1 MKFAMTT
8 AGMTIARMKQL
19 WIRRKV
25 MVVAVVLL
33 VGSGVVFGAVRYS
46 NRSPE
51 VPTLDVKRGEFID
64 SLQFRGEVKAMKSV
78 TISAP
83 AEAGDLQI
91 IKIAADGTQVK
102 QGDVVVEFDKTKTE
116 QDLAQRRSTMKSA
129 QAEID
134 QAKAQARLTEEED
147 VTAVKKARFDVETAK
162 LDASKQEIVSKIE
175 GAEANLKVADAEQK
189 LHEVEEKLTA
199 DRAVN
204 KATIESKVEA
214 SKKAAYDVKRAENA
228 LTKMTLPAPATGMI
242 SLISTWRPGGEAP
255 FKPGDRAWPGAPIAE
270 LPDVSTLRVSAR
282 ADETERGRL
291 ALNET
296 ASAQL
301 DAIPDRQF
309 TGKIEQISTI
319 ATIDFSA
326 GWPIPRNFNLEI
338 ALDQADAR
346 LKPGM
351 TVQLTVV
358 VDRVPDALTIP
369 LEASFQKSG
378 QTVAYVWRGSKFQ
391 ERVIEVRRR
400 SRDRILVAKGLS
412 AGDRVALKD
421 PTVKE

>member
-1 MKFAMTT
+1 MDMKIFAMTV
-8 AGMTIARMKQL
+8 ARMKQL

-25 MVVAVVLL
+25 MVVAVVLM

-64 SLQFRGEVKAMKSV
+64 SIQFRGEVKAMKSV

-91 IKIAADGTQVK
+91 LKIAADGTQVK

-116 QDLAQRRSTMKSA
+116 QDLAQRRSTLKSA

-134 QAKAQARLTEEED
+134 QAKAQARLAEEED
-147 VTAVKKARFDVETAK
+147 VTAVKKARYDVETAK

-214 SKKAAYDVKRAENA
+214 SKKAAYDVQRAESA

-242 SLISTWRPGGEAP
+242 SLISMWHPSGEAP
-255 FKPGDRAWPGAPIAE
+255 FKPGDRAWPGAPMAE
-270 LPDVSTLRVSAR
+270 LPDISTLRVSAR

-296 ASAQL
+296 VSAQL

-326 GWPIPRNFNLEI
+326 GWPIPRNFNLVI

-351 TVQLTVV
+351 TAQLTVV

-369 LEASFQKSG
+369 VEASFQKSG
-378 QTVAYVWRGSKFQ
+378 QTVAYVWEGSKFQ
-391 ERVIEVRRR
+391 ERVIEVGRR

-412 AGDRVALKD
+412 VGDRVALKD

>member
-1 MKFAMTT
+1 
-8 AGMTIARMKQL
+8 
-19 WIRRKV
+19 

-33 VGSGVVFGAVRYS
+33 VGSSVVFGAVRYS

-51 VPTLDVKRGEFID
+51 VATLDVKRGEFID
-64 SLQFRGEVKAMKSV
+64 SIQFRGEVKAMKSV

-116 QDLAQRRSTMKSA
+116 QDLAQHRSALKSA

-204 KATIESKVEA
+204 KATVESKVEA
-214 SKKAAYDVKRAENA
+214 SKKAAYDVQRAESA
-228 LTKMTLPAPATGMI
+228 LTKMTLPAPAAGMI
-242 SLISTWRPGGEAP
+242 SLISTWRSGGEAP

-270 LPDVSTLRVSAR
+270 LPDISTLRVSAR

-296 ASAQL
+296 VSAQL

-326 GWPIPRNFNLEI
+326 GWPIPRNFNLVI
-338 ALDQADAR
+338 TLDQADAR

-351 TVQLTVV
+351 TAQLTVV

-369 LEASFQKSG
+369 VEASFQKSG
-378 QTVAYVWRGSKFQ
+378 QTVAYVWQGSKFQ
-391 ERVIEVRRR
+391 ERVIEVGRR

>member
-1 MKFAMTT
+1 MIT
-8 AGMTIARMKQL
+8 RMKQIWL
-19 WIRRKV
+19 RRKV
-25 MVVAVVLL
+25 IVVAAVLL
-33 VGSGVVFGAVRYS
+33 VCSGVVLGAVRYS

-51 VPTLDVKRGEFID
+51 VPTFDVKRGEFVD
-64 SLQFRGEVKAMKSV
+64 SIQFRGEVKAMKSV

-83 AEAGDLQI
+83 AEAGDLQVL
-91 IKIAADGTQVK
+91 KIVADGTQVK
-102 QGDVVVEFDKTKTE
+102 PGDVVVEFDKTKTE
-116 QDLAQRRSTMKSA
+116 QDLAQHRSTLKSA

-147 VTAVKKARFDVETAK
+147 VTAVKKARFDLETAK

-175 GAEANLKVADAEQK
+175 GAEANLKVADTEQK

-199 DRAVN
+199 DRAVS

-214 SKKAAYDVKRAENA
+214 SKKAAYDVQRAEHA
-228 LTKMTLPAPATGMI
+228 LTKMTLPAPAAGMI
-242 SLISTWRPGGEAP
+242 SLISMWHPGGEAP
-255 FKPGDRAWPGAPIAE
+255 FKAGDRAWPGAPMAE

-296 ASAQL
+296 VSAQL

-326 GWPIPRNFNLEI
+326 GWPIPRNFNLVI
-338 ALDQADAR
+338 ALDQGDAR

-351 TVQLTVV
+351 TTQLTVV
-358 VDRVPDALTIP
+358 VDRVPNALTIP
-369 LEASFQKSG
+369 VEASFQKSG
-378 QTVAYVWRGSKFQ
+378 HNVAYVWQGSKFE
-391 ERVIEVRRR
+391 ERVIDVGRR
-400 SRDRILVAKGLS
+400 SRDRILVAKGLNP
-412 AGDRVALKD
+412 GERVALKD